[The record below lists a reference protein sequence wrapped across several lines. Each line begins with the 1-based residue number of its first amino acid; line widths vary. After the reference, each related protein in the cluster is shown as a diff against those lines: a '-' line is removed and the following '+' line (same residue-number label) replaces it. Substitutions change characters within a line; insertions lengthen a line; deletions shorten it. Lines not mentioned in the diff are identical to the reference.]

1 MSPALTG
8 RFFTTKSPGK
18 SPLSLK
24 LLFLR
29 NLAKRVWSNCLS
41 FWSSWRSFPLLGGV
55 GGPLVQKWA
64 LFFFLGKLFRALGGW
79 SGSLNIPQQE
89 MKQRLVLSKCRDEV
103 YTAFYTSQSDLPLGS
118 FVCAHTFKSG
128 KIMKGLRSRL

>member
-1 MSPALTG
+1 MVKLPFLLVKLEEVFSPFG
-8 RFFTTKSPGK
+8 
-18 SPLSLK
+18 
-24 LLFLR
+24 
-29 NLAKRVWSNCLS
+29 W
-41 FWSSWRSFPLLGGV
+41 GG

-64 LFFFLGKLFRALGGW
+64 LFLFGKLFRALGGR

-128 KIMKGLRSRL
+128 KIMKGLGSRL

>member
-1 MSPALTG
+1 MVKLPFLLVKLEVFSPFG
-8 RFFTTKSPGK
+8 WGGG
-18 SPLSLK
+18 
-24 LLFLR
+24 
-29 NLAKRVWSNCLS
+29 S
-41 FWSSWRSFPLLGGV
+41 FGPKV
-55 GGPLVQKWA
+55 GTV
-64 LFFFLGKLFRALGGW
+64 FFLGKLFRALGGW